1 MYYHKLQKNF
11 KRMGLGHSSVIN
23 PNVYLLNEFVNR
35 GTPNNPKIQLK
46 FHTVR
51 GSNLELS
58 HDNRVATRHTSYN
71 NGVAFTNRPIDIG
84 EHVVFRIRETTSAW
98 SGVLRLGATVH
109 NPSTEFRNNPVPEFT
124 CPNLTEQDGYWA
136 KSIPSRLCRP
146 NTVFHV
152 ICNENHEI
160 IYGINFQDY
169 STFFKFPPD
178 ATRLWLMID
187 IYGETT
193 SIEFLINA
201 DAQEL
206 RRTLQ
211 DSSDSSFEDARSDSP
226 SESNII
232 ESVNETPDNLTQ
244 SRNDYHYGTE
254 YIAQLNNDDQRF
266 HSTIGINL
274 KLSNNGQV
282 VTYDNSGGRNT
293 YVFTCRPIKPN
304 ERIKLLIKDIRN
316 TSRGPF
322 IIGVTVKRPDEIDPQ
337 ELPNN
342 PSSLED
348 REEYYQYFEIRSMLA
363 NKYDSLSFYYT
374 DSGRLFYCLQDA
386 GDTEVGQ
393 ILTLPFIYLFMKLDG
408 TITSLRMVGY
418 ETIRERSTS
427 LPSISDFNQREYIHS
442 IEPSEY
448 VRNLLNRMND
458 GSPRNSVRISPN
470 TRDSNYLSSRLSS
483 SPTSTR
489 NRRNISY
496 TPPYSVHTP
505 DSITPD
511 ASILNTYNNNI
522 HPTSVS
528 PRGESTIT
536 SSLQNPIVTR
546 VLNGRTVSDLL
557 ESSNSLE
564 RRVNTILTEAD
575 ETLAR
580 YRNYRN
586 TTISETETL
595 NQENESDESGSEE
608 EIENTTEPIN
618 EQDTCTI
625 CIERIKNIS
634 CYPCGHLC
642 MCKRCSRQF
651 KGPGKACPICRGNIV
666 DLVRIFR

>member
-1 MYYHKLQKNF
+1 MKYITLQRNF
-11 KRMGLGHSSVIN
+11 KIMGLSQSSVID
-23 PNVYLLNEFVNR
+23 PDAYILNDFVNR
-35 GTPNNPKIQLK
+35 GTENNPRIQLK
-46 FHTVR
+46 FHSVR

-58 HDNRVATRHTSYN
+58 HDNRIATRRSSYN
-71 NGVAFTNRPIDIG
+71 NGVAFTNRPIEVG
-84 EHVVFRIRETTSAW
+84 EHVVFKIRETNSDW
-98 SGVLRLGATVH
+98 SGVLRLGATVR
-109 NPSTEFRNNPVPEFT
+109 NPSTEFRHNPVPEFT
-124 CPNLTEQDGYWA
+124 CPNLTEQSGYWA

-169 STFFKFPPD
+169 STFFRFPPD

-193 SIEFLINA
+193 SIEFLTNE

-206 RRTLQ
+206 RRSLQ
-211 DSSDSSFEDARSDSP
+211 DSDSSFEDARSDFP
-226 SESNII
+226 SEMI
-232 ESVNETPDNLTQ
+232 VDD
-244 SRNDYHYGTE
+244 SRNNTPENINSSRIDYHYGSE
-254 YIAQLNNDDQRF
+254 YLDQLNNDDQRF
-266 HSTIGINL
+266 HTTTGVNVL
-274 KLSNNGQV
+274 LSNNGQV

-304 ERIKLLIKDIRN
+304 ERIKLLIKDTRS

-322 IIGVTVKRPDEIDPQ
+322 VIGVTVKRPSEIEPE
-337 ELPNN
+337 ELPTN
-342 PSSLED
+342 PALLED
-348 REEYYQYFEIRSMLA
+348 REEYYQYFEIRTMLA

-393 ILTLPFIYLFMKLDG
+393 ILTLTPIYLFLKLDG
-408 TITSLRMVGY
+408 TITSLRIVGY
-418 ETIRERSTS
+418 ESIRERSNS
-427 LPSISDFNQREYIHS
+427 LPSISDYNPRDHIHS

-448 VRNLLNRMND
+448 VRNLLNRINE
-458 GSPRNSVRISPN
+458 GSPR
-470 TRDSNYLSSRLSS
+470 DSIRNPQHSRESYLTNRLSS
-483 SPTSTR
+483 SPSSLG
-489 NRRNISY
+489 NRRNVSF
-496 TPPYSVHTP
+496 TPPYTIHTP
-505 DSITPD
+505 EPISSEV
-511 ASILNTYNNNI
+511 SILNVISNPI
-522 HPTSVS
+522 HTAILTPRTEPTLN
-528 PRGESTIT
+528 T
-536 SSLQNPIVTR
+536 SLQSPPVIRT
-546 VLNGRTVSDLL
+546 LNGRSVTELL

-580 YRNYRN
+580 YRAYRSTAN
-586 TTISETETL
+586 TDTE
-595 NQENESDESGSEE
+595 ESPPVVEEESSSEE
-608 EIENTTEPIN
+608 EEENVTEPLN
-618 EQDTCTI
+618 EADTCTI

-642 MCKRCSRQF
+642 MCRRCSKQF
-651 KGPGKACPICRGNIV
+651 KGPGKACPICRGDIV

>member
-1 MYYHKLQKNF
+1 
-11 KRMGLGHSSVIN
+11 MGLGHSSVSN
-23 PNVYLLNEFVNR
+23 PDVYSLNEFVNR

-71 NGVAFTNRPIDIG
+71 NGVAFTNRPIEIG

-109 NPSTEFRNNPVPEFT
+109 NPSTEFRHNPVPEYT
-124 CPNLTEQDGYWA
+124 CPNLTEQEGYWA
-136 KSIPSRLCRP
+136 KSISSRLCRP
-146 NTVFHV
+146 NTVFHI

-160 IYGINFQDY
+160 IYGINFQEY
-169 STFFKFPPD
+169 STFFRFPPE

-193 SIEFLINA
+193 SIEFLINS

-211 DSSDSSFEDARSDSP
+211 DSTDSSFEDARSDSP
-226 SESNII
+226 I
-232 ESVNETPDNLTQ
+232 EGNMNDSRNQTPDNIFS
-244 SRNDYHYGTE
+244 SRIDYHYGSE
-254 YIAQLNNDDQRF
+254 YLAQLSNEDQRF
-266 HSTIGINL
+266 HTTTGVNVL
-274 KLSNNGQV
+274 LSNNGQV

-304 ERIKLLIKDIRN
+304 ERIKLLVKDIRTN
-316 TSRGPF
+316 SRGPF
-322 IIGVTVKRPDEIDPQ
+322 IIGVTVKKPNEIDPND
-337 ELPNN
+337 LPNN

-374 DSGRLFYCLQDA
+374 ESGRLFYCLQDTD
-386 GDTEVGQ
+386 DTEVGQ
-393 ILTLPFIYLFMKLDG
+393 ILTLPLIYLFMKLEG
-408 TITSLRMVGY
+408 PIASLRMVGY
-418 ETIRERSTS
+418 ESIRERSSS
-427 LPSISDFNQREYIHS
+427 LPSISDYNPREYIHS

-448 VRNLLNRMND
+448 VRNLLNRINE
-458 GSPRNSVRISPN
+458 GSPRNSLRISQN
-470 TRDSNYLSSRLSS
+470 NRENYLSSRLSASPS
-483 SPTSTR
+483 SVG

-496 TPPYSVHTP
+496 TPPYSIHTP
-505 DSITPD
+505 DPITSETP
-511 ASILNTYNNNI
+511 ILNAYNNNI
-522 HPTSVS
+522 QSSSVS
-528 PRGESTIT
+528 PRTETTFGSST
-536 SSLQNPIVTR
+536 QNPIVTR

-564 RRVNTILTEAD
+564 RRVNTILSEAD

-580 YRNYRN
+580 YRAYR
-586 TTISETETL
+586 TTTTGDAEIEEVDEESGNEESISEED
-595 NQENESDESGSEE
+595 NENMA
-608 EIENTTEPIN
+608 EPIN
-618 EQDTCTI
+618 EADTCTI

-642 MCKRCSRQF
+642 MCKRCSKQF